1 MKLKT
6 IRDAFQTFPAVL
18 QHQIL
23 LRFGLT
29 LGGLAAFGLFWL
41 LSRQF
46 WFGAPFAMLALW
58 MGLSGVQMFCT
69 IYRGKYTC
77 VEASCK
83 QVITTPILKRPKA
96 LILSTERGDLRLRM
110 QQRIQKPEVGCLYLI
125 YLADSTPIYQNENG
139 YLLSDYLAVQSMI
152 VATR

>member
-1 MKLKT
+1 MKLT
-6 IRDAFQTFPAVL
+6 ALREAFRTFPAVL

-29 LGGLAAFGLFWL
+29 LGAAAAFGLYWL

-58 MGLSGVQMFCT
+58 MGLSGVQMFRT
-69 IYRGKYTC
+69 VYRGKYTC

-96 LILSTERGDLRLRM
+96 LILSTERGDLRLRI
-110 QQRIQKPEVGCLYLI
+110 QQRIRKPEANVSFNLYR
-125 YLADSTPIYQNENG
+125 ADNTVIYQAG
-139 YLLSDYLAVQSMI
+139 DCLIISSYLSLVRD
-152 VATR
+152 

>member
-1 MKLKT
+1 MKLT
-6 IRDAFQTFPAVL
+6 ALREAFRTFPAVL

-29 LGGLAAFGLFWL
+29 LGAAAAFGLFWL

-58 MGLSGVQMFCT
+58 MGLSGVQMFRT
-69 IYRGKYTC
+69 VYRGKYTC

-96 LILSTERGDLRLRM
+96 LILSTERGDLRLRI
-110 QQRIQKPEVGCLYLI
+110 QQRIRKPEANVSFNL
-125 YLADSTPIYQNENG
+125 YLADNTVIYQAG
-139 YLLSDYLAVQSMI
+139 DCLIISSYLSLVRD
-152 VATR
+152 

>member
-1 MKLKT
+1 MKPTAL
-6 IRDAFQTFPAVL
+6 REAFRAFPAVL

-29 LGGLAAFGLFWL
+29 LGAAAAFGLFWL

-58 MGLSGVQMFCT
+58 MGLSGVQMFRT
-69 IYRGKYTC
+69 VYRGKYTC

-110 QQRIQKPEVGCLYLI
+110 QQRIRKPEVNSVYDL
-125 YLADSTPIYQNENG
+125 YLADSAVIYQG
-139 YLLSDYLAVQSMI
+139 DDCLIASSYLAL
-152 VATR
+152 ARLR